1 MSDFSMS
8 TEAAD
13 KNFNLLK
20 EIGFDLEKRLLSD
33 GHSPLQPGSEFQV
46 VYLRQL
52 NASTAEHHGT

>member
-1 MSDFSMS
+1 MSI
-8 TEAAD
+8 EAAD